1 MNLMFRRNFH
11 ADKERGGSRGIMGG
25 GGGGSRGFF
34 GFGGGGK
41 AGGGR
46 RSRET
51 HGGGGGGGGGGAMDG
66 ESHAYGGHY
75 RTHIFMSPLGGRQGE
90 PLLVGGKGAM
100 YAMDDMGP
108 GGMSSS
114 GVGQLEAQG
123 GRRSGGGG
131 GGPGAAVTLMKWKEA
146 SAGREK
152 AGKKSMGARRCLVIP
167 YLSIPSSVPF
177 ASISP
182 NRHPFPS
189 PFHVHLPAP
198 RCLPNPLTLS
208 AQPPFFSL
216 APSPRSQVGGGGKR
230 RKPKGGEDP
239 HQAGGGGARPRPP
252 TPPLVLPPPVSGM
265 LDDEEGRGPYGGG
278 GGKQVSF
285 GGGGGGGGAGTVL
298 SLAALDR
305 DCFIIPVASLDRFL
319 PAGVTVGVRLP
330 AGEKKK
336 GEGAGAATS
345 PTSPSSVSA
354 TFLSVLEVEEPKV
367 VVAAHLMTALR
378 PVRPELESPLEA
390 ALTHRASRQR
400 GAARELL
407 KEVASGDPRLLAARA
422 ILLDNMEDNAHF
434 PFISYYVINKR
445 ETDAGEFFRRL
456 RVAAL
461 KKFEPRSFHY
471 TAAHTV
477 ELFSEVATI
486 ARPPFNSLHHHTQ
499 TAASSSAKATE
510 GDLSPSGGGTGTGP
524 GGKTTGYIISVYKVF
539 EGDDREIFEKNWLYW
554 TGARML
560 YRYLPKWVGLR
571 RITLH
576 KSLSRGDKVYLLLCE
591 CANFPDDLSAA
602 ALLLPALRARLCG
615 YTGLYRASASL

>member
-1 MNLMFRRNFH
+1 MPVGDLQKAGGQFH
-11 ADKERGGSRGIMGG
+11 TRTPNGRLAILSVAASADDDTERMDKERGGGRGIMGG

-34 GFGGGGK
+34 GFGGSGGK
-41 AGGGR
+41 SGGGR
-46 RSRET
+46 RSRES
-51 HGGGGGGGGGGAMDG
+51 HGGGMNSGAGGTMDGGGD
-66 ESHAYGGHY
+66 SHYHGGHY

-90 PLLVGGKGAM
+90 PLLVGGKGM

-108 GGMSSS
+108 GGGLSSS
-114 GVGQLEAQG
+114 GAGALAEQG
-123 GRRSGGGG
+123 GRRSGAGGG
-131 GGPGAAVTLMKWKEA
+131 GAGAAVTLMKWKEA
-146 SAGREK
+146 
-152 AGKKSMGARRCLVIP
+152 
-167 YLSIPSSVPF
+167 
-177 ASISP
+177 
-182 NRHPFPS
+182 
-189 PFHVHLPAP
+189 
-198 RCLPNPLTLS
+198 
-208 AQPPFFSL
+208 
-216 APSPRSQVGGGGKR
+216 GGGGKR

-239 HQAGGGGARPRPP
+239 QQHGGGSRPRPP
-252 TPPLVLPPPVSGM
+252 TPPLVLPPPVSGT
-265 LDDEEGRGPYGGG
+265 LDDEDGRNPY
-278 GGKQVSF
+278 GKQVSF

-336 GEGAGAATS
+336 GDGHGGAAATS

-378 PVRPELESPLEA
+378 PVRPELESPLDA
-390 ALTHRASRQR
+390 ALPNRASRQR

-407 KEVASGDPRLLAARA
+407 KEVAAGDPRLPAARA

-461 KKFEPRSFHY
+461 RKFEPRSFHY

-499 TAASSSAKATE
+499 SVATSSATAKATE
-510 GDLSPSGGGTGTGP
+510 GDLSPSGGGTGGSGP